1 MSIPVTPVLSDL
13 AKDLLKKS
21 VAPPTEIICVNNY
34 TCCGVFEMSIRNSNA
49 IREANEETLITFI
62 MKAIKLVP
70 KNRLIV
76 FYYPE
81 NLNIKGMSKEEEDD
95 SNLHF
100 IKTRN
105 ALRKLGFRTRGKF
118 LNGNTGHDVAMMI
131 CYKDV

>member
-1 MSIPVTPVLSDL
+1 MSVPVTPVLSDL

-21 VAPPTEIICVNNY
+21 MPNPAEIICVNNY
-34 TCCGVFEMSIRNSNA
+34 TCCGVMEMSIRNSIV
-49 IREANEETLITFI
+49 IREANEETLFIFI

-81 NLNIKGMSKEEEDD
+81 NLNNEGLTKEEQDVR
-95 SNLHF
+95 NLHF

>member
-1 MSIPVTPVLSDL
+1 MSIPVTPVLNDL

-34 TCCGVFEMSIRNSNA
+34 TCCGVMEMSIRQSMA
-49 IREANEETLITFI
+49 IREADEEKLFTSITR
-62 MKAIKLVP
+62 AIKLVP

-81 NLNIKGMSKEEEDD
+81 NLNQKGVTKAEQDD
-95 SNLHF
+95 LNLHF
-100 IKTRN
+100 IKTRD